1 MASAAYLASTRIRET
16 LGRRGMAMLLALLVE
31 ALIALLLLFM
41 APDLP
46 GVEDGARTTTFDVST
61 GDSEDAADR
70 SPAKAAPAS
79 AARSE
84 PRPQPVRPPEVQPP
98 TPPVPTPPIVLPDGI
113 LPMTRQEYRA
123 ADIAKVPS
131 RASAPGA
138 AAGSDSGESGSSG
151 GGRMP
156 GDSEVAGKAPNGEPL
171 YAAEW
176 YRRPTRAEL
185 STYMS
190 SRARSSGWGLIA
202 CRTATRYHVEDCQEL
217 GESPRG
223 SGLAGSVRQAA
234 FQFLVRPPRVGG
246 KEMVG
251 AWVSI
256 RIDYTITNANSGAN
270 SGASSD
276 E

>member
-1 MASAAYLASTRIRET
+1 MPSTAYLASTRIRET
-16 LGRRGMAMLLALLVE
+16 LGRRGIAMLLALLVE
-31 ALIALLLLFM
+31 ALIALMLLFM

-46 GVEDGARTTTFDVST
+46 GVEDGPRTTTFDVST
-61 GDSEDAADR
+61 GDSEEAAEQSQTKSAPERASR
-70 SPAKAAPAS
+70 SA
-79 AARSE
+79 

-98 TPPVPTPPIVLPDGI
+98 TPTTPPPPIVLPEGI
-113 LPMTRQEYRA
+113 LIMTRQDYRA
-123 ADIAKVPS
+123 ADIAKAPS
-131 RASAPGA
+131 RAAAPSAG
-138 AAGSDSGESGSSG
+138 GGGDGEEARSG

-176 YRRPTRAEL
+176 YRRPSRAEL

-202 CRTATRYHVEDCQEL
+202 CRTAARYRVEDCQEL

-256 RIDYTITNANSGAN
+256 RIDYQITR
-270 SGASSD
+270 

>member
-16 LGRRGMAMLLALLVE
+16 LGRRGMAAVLALLVE

-61 GDSEDAADR
+61 GDSEEAAKQSR
-70 SPAKAAPAS
+70 AKAAPERAS
-79 AARSE
+79 RSQ
-84 PRPQPVRPPEVQPP
+84 PKPQPVRPPEVRPR
-98 TPPVPTPPIVLPDGI
+98 TPPLPTPPIVLPNGI
-113 LPMTRQEYRA
+113 LPMTRQEYRS
-123 ADIAKVPS
+123 ADIAKLPS
-131 RASAPGA
+131 RAQAPGA
-138 AAGSDSGESGSSG
+138 EAGSDSGEVGSS

-171 YAAEW
+171 YAAQW

-190 SRARSSGWGLIA
+190 SRARTSGWGLIA
-202 CRTATRYHVEDCQEL
+202 CRTVARYHVEDCQEL

-256 RIDYTITNANSGAN
+256 RIDYEITR
-270 SGASSD
+270 

>member
-1 MASAAYLASTRIRET
+1 MPSTAYLASTRIRET
-16 LGRRGMAMLLALLVE
+16 LGRRGMAMVLALLVE

-46 GVEDGARTTTFDVST
+46 GVEDGPRTTTFDVST
-61 GDSEDAADR
+61 GDSEDASEQ
-70 SPAKAAPAS
+70 SPAKAAPERAS
-79 AARSE
+79 RSQ
-84 PRPQPVRPPEVQPP
+84 PQPHPVRPPEVQPP
-98 TPPVPTPPIVLPDGI
+98 TPPTPEPPIVLPDGI
-113 LPMTRQEYRA
+113 IPMTRQEYRS
-123 ADIAKVPS
+123 ADIAKVRS
-131 RASAPGA
+131 RPQAPGNAASAENGEA
-138 AAGSDSGESGSSG
+138 ASSG
-151 GGRMP
+151 GGSMP

-176 YRRPTRAEL
+176 YRRPTKAEL

-202 CRTATRYHVEDCQEL
+202 CRTVARYHVEDCQEL

-256 RIDYTITNANSGAN
+256 RIDYTITR
-270 SGASSD
+270 